1 MKVFRKHSL
10 ILVLLNSRYRRFQS
24 LCVGHTYCHARSR
37 PQSRSLDV
45 SLCPRSP
52 RPPFPFL
59 LPLTPLP
66 PVTLSGDRLTGRI
79 HFPFVKS
86 AFASIIACEVILIG
100 LWFGDHG
107 NVSPSLLIQ
116 SLITACFIHLP
127 LPFFLFVKGDTDL
140 GL

>member
-52 RPPFPFL
+52 RPPFPF
-59 LPLTPLP
+59 PLTPLP

-79 HFPFVKS
+79 HFPLVKS